1 MAQQSKRQVNIHPLN
16 PEGARELQFQ
26 SNLGQAQKTR
36 DTNMHLLRRRFGWV
50 LVLLVVI
57 VGVVSVTNGMRDY
70 TTISAQVTSADK
82 TLDSTKAEGKKL
94 KQQKSDLN
102 NKDYLQKYVREKLM
116 YTKSGE
122 LVFSLPNDN
131 S

>member
-1 MAQQSKRQVNIHPLN
+1 MIL
-16 PEGARELQFQ
+16 
-26 SNLGQAQKTR
+26 
-36 DTNMHLLRRRFGWV
+36 
-50 LVLLVVI
+50 
-57 VGVVSVTNGMRDY
+57 GVVSVTNGMRDY